1 MSWQEQAKLLPTGGK
16 MKIVCCGNS
25 PSALISNNR
34 KGIRYHCFRCTDYNT
49 FEPHGE
55 RSVSEILRA
64 RNEIQ
69 ELKKSRDIPDR
80 CIPLNSPDVP
90 LAAHV
95 WVLRGGLTP
104 EDAYNLYGMKY
115 DPFLRRVIIPLRKG
129 FLSRALYDERPKY
142 IKSSLTETYELYR
155 DNSAVVVTE
164 DILSAIKVHKAGY
177 NSIAI
182 LGTAV
187 SITMAHNIAQYKEAV
202 IWTDDDK
209 AGKDA
214 YVKLKKRLALYPIKV
229 RRILTTD
236 DPKRINLETIKQLME
251 KRNETND

>member
-1 MSWQEQAKLLPTGGK
+1 MSWQEQAKLLPTDGK
-16 MKIVCCGNS
+16 IKIVCCGNS

-34 KGIRYHCFRCTDYNT
+34 KGIRYHCFRCTDFNG

-55 RSVSEILRA
+55 RSVAEILKA
-64 RNEIQ
+64 RNAVE
-69 ELKKSRDIPDR
+69 ELKAVREIPER
-80 CIPLNSPDVP
+80 CIPLNYSEVP

-95 WVLRGGLTP
+95 WVLQGGLTP

-115 DPFLRRVIIPLRKG
+115 DPFLRRVIIPLREG
-129 FLSRALYDERPKY
+129 FLSRALYDDRPKY
-142 IKSSLTETYELYR
+142 IKSSLTEAYELYR

-187 SITMAHNIAQYKEAV
+187 SITIAHNIAQYKEAV

-209 AGKDA
+209 AGRDA
-214 YVKLKKRLALYPIKV
+214 YKKLKKRLSLYPIKV
-229 RRILTTD
+229 RRILTAE
-236 DPKRINLETIKQLME
+236 DPKRINLNTIKQLME
-251 KRNETND
+251 KRYETND